1 MKKILLTGAT
11 GFIGSNI
18 LNELSKEFK
27 ITILIRKKKLIN
39 NKINKIYFNNLKQLD
54 KLLKKKKFDIIIHC
68 ATLYK
73 KEHAIEDISEMIEAN
88 LHLGNKILENC
99 NNLKCK
105 KFINFTSVWEN
116 YNGIKKNPPNLYS
129 VQKIAFTELM
139 NFYKKKYKYTK
150 FYNLYLSQTFGEND
164 RREKLFNVL
173 KENYKNSKVTNLA
186 SSIFHMNLLNVSDV
200 VSAVKILINKNI
212 LSGSYGVINF
222 KTTDVVKLIQN
233 FNKIKEKKI
242 KYKIISDKI
251 IKEKNIKYGTIPG
264 WKPKNSSV
272 KDMINYLDG

>member
-1 MKKILLTGAT
+1 M
-11 GFIGSNI
+11 
-18 LNELSKEFK
+18 
-27 ITILIRKKKLIN
+27 
-39 NKINKIYFNNLKQLD
+39 
-54 KLLKKKKFDIIIHC
+54 LKKKRFDIIIHC

-139 NFYKKKYKYTK
+139 NFYKKKYEFTK

-164 RREKLFNVL
+164 KREKLFNIL
-173 KENYKNSKVTNLA
+173 KKNYKNSKVSNLA

-200 VSAVKILINKNI
+200 VKAVKILINKNI

-222 KTTDVVKLIQN
+222 KTTDILKLIQK
-233 FNKIKEKKI
+233 FNKVNEKKI
-242 KYKIISDKI
+242 KYKIISNKI
-251 IKEKNIKYGTIPG
+251 IKEKNIKYVTIPG
-264 WKPKNSSV
+264 WKPKNSNI
-272 KDMINYLDG
+272 KDMINYLEG